1 MSLLIDATDD
11 VPSFTLAGKRLAKVV
26 SCYDGD
32 TFEAVIEL
40 GGQLW
45 KFDCRMNAY
54 DAPEI
59 KPLKTMLNRE
69 AEKQAAVRSKT
80 ALLSFVCDGVDATK
94 SYTNKE
100 LNAIV
105 KLNKRIIELECKGFD
120 KYGRVLVE
128 IPLASTIGLGA
139 VNNWMIENNY
149 GYAYSGGTR
158 KAWEA
163 GK

>member
-1 MSLLIDATDD
+1 
-11 VPSFTLAGKRLAKVV
+11 
-26 SCYDGD
+26 
-32 TFEAVIEL
+32 
-40 GGQLW
+40 
-45 KFDCRMNAY
+45 MNAY

-100 LNAIV
+100 LDAIV
-105 KLNKRIIELECKGFD
+105 KLNKRIIDLECKGFD

-128 IPLASTIGLGA
+128 IPLATQGA
-139 VNNWMIENNY
+139 VNVWMIENNY

>member
-1 MSLLIDATDD
+1 MSILAEATDS
-11 VPSFTLAGKRLAKVV
+11 VPTFSLAGKRPAKVV

-32 TFEAVIEL
+32 TFAAVIEM

-59 KPLKTMLNRE
+59 KPLKSLPNRE
-69 AEKQAAVRSKT
+69 AEKQAAIRSKT
-80 ALLSFVCDGVDATK
+80 ALLSFVCDGVDAAK

-100 LNAIV
+100 LDAIV
-105 KLNKRIIELECKGFD
+105 KLNKRIIELQCKGFD

-128 IPLASTIGLGA
+128 IPLTDQGA
-139 VNNWMIENNY
+139 VNVWMIENNY

-158 KAWEA
+158 KAWES